1 MAGSRLLLQST
12 WQQRGGT
19 RVLRMASHE
28 TPIRVRFCETDMNRH
43 VSQVSYFIYFE
54 EARTRYIETFG
65 ISWTEGPFNMVLVR
79 QWADYLKPAHFP
91 DELVVLTDIISVG
104 RSSIRMAH
112 RVVPAGAPPG
122 TDVMCQGE
130 SVMVLVTKDQS
141 ASVPWPSELRARLAA
156 KADPTLAVPARA

>member
-1 MAGSRLLLQST
+1 MAG
-12 WQQRGGT
+12 
-19 RVLRMASHE
+19 VASHR

-65 ISWTEGPFNMVLVR
+65 ISWTEGPFNLVLVR
-79 QWADYLKPAHFP
+79 QWADYLKAAHFP
-91 DELVVLTDIISVG
+91 DELIVLTDIVSVG

-112 RVVPAGAPPG
+112 RVVPAADPDG
-122 TDVMCQGE
+122 TSVVCQGE
-130 SVMVLVTKDQS
+130 SVMVLVNKDQS

-156 KADPTLAVPARA
+156 AANPSLAVPARS